1 MSPAFFVCEMF
12 LFTGDTFV
20 WVLFVVACFAQWDQV
35 LIHYAV
41 VGVRPRHSK
50 SRVFP
55 YPLHMMDAARSG
67 VDAFLFTE
75 LTFIIVFFHHL
86 CGQFPP
92 LMPLVKL
99 I

>member
-1 MSPAFFVCEMF
+1 MF

-20 WVLFVVACFAQWDQV
+20 WVLFVVACFTQWDQV

-55 YPLHMMDAARSG
+55 YQLHMMDAARSG